1 MSLHLPDSA
10 LVNRFIAKT
19 KFYEKA
25 VISPKLKDDFVNKI
39 QKITWLYKLSE
50 NTLGINKTAAVTEI
64 QVFDIEL
71 KEQLIPKNILALI
84 DKVIPYQI
92 LYQFTFN
99 EHTAYAIT
107 LKGVEG
113 VEKTQKKDYYFSE
126 WDEPVQFDFTGIDL
140 EQVYQK
146 LIKAFIKHPTK
157 QQDDF
162 KVVIETDNK
171 TKQLEKDIALLAKKI
186 SKEKQFNRKVEL
198 NKTLLDKQQQL
209 QLIKDVS

>member
-25 VISPKLKDDFVNKI
+25 AISSKLKDDFVNKI
-39 QKITWLYKLSE
+39 QKITWQYKLSE

-64 QVFDIEL
+64 QVFEIEL

-92 LYQFTFN
+92 LYQFRFN
-99 EHTAYAIT
+99 EQTAYAIT
-107 LKGVEG
+107 LKGLSEF
-113 VEKTQKKDYYFSE
+113 EKSMSTDYYFSE
-126 WDEPVQFDFTGIDL
+126 WNEPVQFDFTGTDL

-146 LIKAFIKHPTK
+146 LIKAFIKNKPT
-157 QQDDF
+157 QQNDF
-162 KVVIETDNK
+162 KAVIETDHK

-186 SKEKQFNRKVEL
+186 SKEKQMNRKVEL
-198 NKTLLDKQQQL
+198 NKTLLDKQQKL
-209 QLIKDVS
+209 QFIKDVS